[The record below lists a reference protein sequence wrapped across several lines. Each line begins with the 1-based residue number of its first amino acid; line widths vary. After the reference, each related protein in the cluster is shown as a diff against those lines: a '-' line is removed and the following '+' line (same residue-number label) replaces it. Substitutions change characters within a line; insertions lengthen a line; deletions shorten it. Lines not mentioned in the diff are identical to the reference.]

1 MSVVPFIVD
10 SGNSAPKTITTDKR
24 EYEQGGGVDGEL
36 IFIQNF
42 DKNQVTATDACNA
55 SYDLRV
61 GDEYQDHRDL
71 HAMKL
76 PDNSSICLQP
86 GSAIIIQT
94 LEYVQFPASRFGHI
108 VPKVSLLQMGLSNTS
123 SKIDPGY
130 GGKLLIT
137 VFNLGKKPI
146 TLKKEQKF
154 CTLYVLDVK
163 PGVITYAKEP
173 KGLPGTS
180 RKNKLDKFRDFIEI
194 NQTFL
199 TGLLLVMTLL
209 LTFVQIIDVLPKLNL
224 GFQNQEKSK

>member
-1 MSVVPFIVD
+1 MSVVPFIID
-10 SGNSAPKTITTDKR
+10 PPDRTITTDKR
-24 EYEQGGGVDGEL
+24 EYEQAGGLQGEL

-42 DKNQVTATDACNA
+42 DKSQVTDTDSSNA

-61 GDEYQDHRDL
+61 GNEYQDHRDL

-76 PDNSSICLQP
+76 SDNSSICLQP
-86 GSAIIIQT
+86 GSAIIIET
-94 LEYVQFPASRFGHI
+94 LESVQFPASRFGHI
-108 VPKVSLLQMGLSNTS
+108 VPKVSLLQSGLSNTS

-137 VFNLGKKPI
+137 VFNLGKKPVS
-146 TLKKEQKF
+146 LKKGQKF
-154 CTLYVLDVK
+154 CTLYVLDTK
-163 PGVITYAKEP
+163 PGVTAYQKEP

-180 RKNKLDKFRDFIEI
+180 RKNKLDTFRDFIEI

-209 LTFVQIIDVLPKLNL
+209 LTAVQIIQVVQSLNL
-224 GFQNQEKSK
+224 DPQKKEKSR